1 MERTQDE
8 GGSLQPEADA
18 AAPRR
23 GRLRV
28 ALIALAVLLVV
39 GVAASLSAG
48 GPETPAPAGDPLV
61 TLDAALAA
69 GEPVYVLI
77 HSLT

>member
-1 MERTQDE
+1 MSDDSEIATRE
-8 GGSLQPEADA
+8 APHSRGRSLAIA
-18 AAPRR
+18 AA
-23 GRLRV
+23 V
-28 ALIALAVLLVV
+28 LVV
-39 GVAASLSAG
+39 VLAAAIAATSSQPVGTPGPSVDPSA
-48 GPETPAPAGDPLV
+48 

>member
-1 MERTQDE
+1 MSDERAE
-8 GGSLQPEADA
+8 GAMPQTE
-18 AAPRR
+18 AAPVAWRR

-28 ALIALAVLLVV
+28 ALIALTVIAVV
-39 GVAASLSAG
+39 GVAAFLSAEGPESPAPTG
-48 GPETPAPAGDPLV
+48 GPSV

-69 GEPVYVLI
+69 GEPVYILI